1 MLVFRD
7 IEIEGESLKSM
18 KGKEGKNWIVSVAAE
33 EMIGG
38 RGGIAS

>member
-18 KGKEGKNWIVSVAAE
+18 KGKEGKNWIVSVAE